1 MYLCENRAYTTT
13 HIERVEARFVSSS
26 VSALAENPRAVA
38 THFSHRAEVNVNAE
52 SFLLHYSFVNFFICA
67 MTSMSSPS
75 TSKRKR
81 NVLTVEKKLEILTK
95 LDKGETHASLSLF
108 YGVGK
113 TTITDIKK
121 NRDALQIFASTM
133 DSGDGVKKRKVMKN
147 AKDQKLDDAVSTWFT
162 QRRNLG
168 EPISGPLLCEKSL
181 ELNKKLGGSEDF
193 KASPGWLHN
202 FKSRHGIRELQIQ
215 GETLSA
221 NSNAAKQFKKTF
233 QSFLEEEGL
242 SRDDVYNADE
252 TGLNWKS
259 LPRKSLASRQESAAR
274 GFKVSKE
281 RVTAMTCANAA
292 GTHRLPLLL
301 IGKSKKP
308 RCFKNVTNLPVTYKA
323 QKSAWMDAKLFVE
336 WYTNDFI
343 KTVKKWRQANK
354 KTGKVLLLLDNA
366 PSHPSA
372 ETLNSLDPDFQVM
385 YLPPNVTSLI
395 QPMDQGVIEKLKRMY
410 RKQVLRRLLL
420 DDGTE
425 GSVVAF
431 SKALNLK
438 HCCYMIAD
446 AWDSLT
452 EDNLRNAWKKLWHL
466 PEEPEV
472 EGETVN
478 LETNDL
484 NEFVDLFSSIPGFT
498 DCDRDDAVDWLNH
511 DANDPGYQIFD
522 DDEIVSSLKNPDED
536 HDNDSSSNESV
547 DAPKKTSHAEAFAA
561 FETGLE
567 WFERQEECCPT
578 QLLLL
583 KRLRDLAAQK
593 RVTAV
598 RQLKIDSFIKKI

>member
-1 MYLCENRAYTTT
+1 MA
-13 HIERVEARFVSSS
+13 
-26 VSALAENPRAVA
+26 
-38 THFSHRAEVNVNAE
+38 
-52 SFLLHYSFVNFFICA
+52 
-67 MTSMSSPS
+67 S
-75 TSKRKR
+75 TSRKR
-81 NVLTVEKKLEILTK
+81 TVLTVEKKLEILAK
-95 LDKGETHASLSLF
+95 LDKGESNASLALL

-113 TTITDIKK
+113 ATITGIKK
-121 NRDALQIFASTM
+121 NRGALTTFASTM
-133 DSGDGVKKRKVMKN
+133 DSADGVKKRKVMKN
-147 AKDQKLDDAVSTWFT
+147 AKDKELDDAVSTWFI
-162 QRRNLG
+162 QRRSLG

-193 KASPGWLHN
+193 KASAGWLHN
-202 FKSRHGIRELQIQ
+202 FKLRHGIRELQIH

-221 NSNAAKQFKKTF
+221 NSSAAEQFKKTF

-242 SRDDVYNADE
+242 AREDVYNADE

-281 RVTAMTCANAA
+281 RVTAMTCANAD

-301 IGKSKKP
+301 IGKPKKP
-308 RCFKNVTNLPVTYKA
+308 RCFKNITNLPVTYKA
-323 QKSAWMDAKLFVE
+323 QKNAWMNATLFVE
-336 WYTNDFI
+336 WFTNDFI
-343 KTVKKWRQANK
+343 KTVKKWRHDHK
-354 KTGKVLLLLDNA
+354 KIGKVLLLLDNA

-372 ETLNSLDPDFQVM
+372 EALNSLDPNFQVM

-395 QPMDQGVIEKLKRMY
+395 QPMDQGVIEKLKRLY

-420 DDGTE
+420 EDGTE

-452 EDNLRNAWKKLWHL
+452 KDNLQNAWKKLWTL
-466 PEEPEV
+466 SEEPEV
-472 EGETVN
+472 EEEN
-478 LETNDL
+478 INSEQNDID
-484 NEFVDLFSSIPGFT
+484 EFVDLFGIIPGFT
-498 DCDRDDAVDWLNH
+498 DCDKNDAVDWLNG
-511 DANDPGYQIFD
+511 DSTDPGYQILD
-522 DDEIVSSLKNPDED
+522 DDEIISSLKNQEDDD
-536 HDNDSSSNESV
+536 HDNDSSSDESV
-547 DAPKKTSHAEAFAA
+547 NAPNKPSHAEAFAA

-567 WFERQEECCPT
+567 WFERQDECRQT

-593 RVTAV
+593 RVAAV
-598 RQLKIDSFIKKI
+598 RQLKINDFIKK